1 MSPSILLV
9 AAEWRPKRLIGIA
22 AVIGRPS
29 GTTRPISAGRV
40 PGVRSAHPWLH
51 SVAAPRLTVVA
62 RRLRQ
67 VVSQFVVFRSAKD
80 RSFAERKTTIGDTTR
95 RLLT

>member
-22 AVIGRPS
+22 AVVGRPS
-29 GTTRPISAGRV
+29 GTTRPISAGRD

-51 SVAAPRLTVVA
+51 SVAAPRLSVVA
-62 RRLRQ
+62 RRLPQ
-67 VVSQFVVFRSAKD
+67 VVSQVVVFPSEKG
-80 RSFAERKTTIGDTTR
+80 RSFADRIPSTGDTR
-95 RLLT
+95 RPAPS